1 MTHYKHE
8 AKQAAHDKME
18 RMGLH
23 KEHSGK
29 KHFDDVHPY
38 DGVPQLST
46 ETPSGAAPVGKQRFK
61 RGGKV
66 AHLEG
71 NKAKHNLG
79 KKPRGKSPAPFKRDE
94 ELASG
99 GVAAFNPLLR
109 KKRAAA
115 MAMRKKREGLPYG
128 VPMSVGANM
137 MTGVVSP
144 HKKGGSVSAH
154 PDEAEDRKLI
164 RKEVKPSAL
173 KHRAH
178 KNEGGAMRSERTQY
192 EKARRNSVD
201 EGMDLDTDS
210 QHTQETLRKAVRNFE
225 NTAKETGYSNLK
237 RGGRAHKLSGGAL
250 MNYIGAASKN
260 RDTHAADIGDIN
272 ERAKTERKNSQSSAE
287 FRDYA
292 NKMSNKRTSG
302 LRLAAEKLAGV
313 AKVPARFS
321 EEPMNRGG
329 RAHKADG
336 GETGGKIDVSKW
348 HPTRVP
354 GNKAEHEAYEAHHFA
369 QRYAPSKP
377 ERESSSVRAGSRPA
391 GRAWYSTHPDSPDQK
406 GYEKGGRAH
415 RATGGKVGKGK
426 TSINII
432 ISPEGQKGASQTPMG
447 GPPAIPPQLL
457 AAMAGGGAGGPPPG
471 AGGPPPGAMPPGA
484 GMAGAG
490 GGLGAG
496 PAMNVGRPGM
506 TAPTPPMR
514 KAGGRVGGKTPQAA
528 MPTHQEHDYGSGS
541 GLGRLEKRKW
551 PLAK

>member
-144 HKKGGSVSAH
+144 HKKGGSVSQH

-173 KHRAH
+173 KHRTE
-178 KNEGGAMRSERTQY
+178 KCWGGRTKKADGGGLRSERTQY

-201 EGMDLDTDS
+201 QGMDLDTDS

-237 RGGRAHKLSGGAL
+237 RGGRAHKAEGGRMNEIDQMLRPLKKRALAEDIRKATLMAASPEERKKFIQQNKPENKTNQSLTSSELKRGGRAHKLSGGAL

-260 RDTHAADIGDIN
+260 KDTHAADIGDIN
-272 ERAKTERKNSQSSAE
+272 ERSKTERKNSQSLAE

-329 RAHKADG
+329 RAH
-336 GETGGKIDVSKW
+336 
-348 HPTRVP
+348 
-354 GNKAEHEAYEAHHFA
+354 
-369 QRYAPSKP
+369 
-377 ERESSSVRAGSRPA
+377 
-391 GRAWYSTHPDSPDQK
+391 
-406 GYEKGGRAH
+406 

-432 ISPEGQKGASQTPMG
+432 ISPEGPKGASQTPMG

-457 AAMAGGGAGGPPPG
+457 AAMAGGAGGPPPG

-514 KAGGRVGGKTPQAA
+514 KAGGRVGGKAPQAA
-528 MPTHQEHDYGSGS
+528 MPAHQEHDYGSGS

-551 PLAK
+551 PLVK

>member
-8 AKQAAHDKME
+8 AKQAAHDKMK
-18 RMGLH
+18 RMGLD
-23 KEHSGK
+23 KEHSAK

-46 ETPSGAAPVGKQRFK
+46 DTPSGLAPISKQRFK

-71 NKAKHNLG
+71 NRAKQNLG
-79 KKPRGKSPAPFKRDE
+79 KASRSKAPIPYERDE
-94 ELASG
+94 ELKSG

-128 VPMSVGANM
+128 APAAPGPSMPSGIIA
-137 MTGVVSP
+137 P
-144 HKKGGSVSAH
+144 HKKGGAVH
-154 PDEAEDRKLI
+154 HHEDEAEDRKLI

-173 KHRAH
+173 KHRTH
-178 KNEGGAMRSERTQY
+178 KLSGGALERYIDKAATKRAGAQRGMEYLERNNATGEGGMGTYNKFKGESDRRTKGMAMAAAKLHGTKGMGVNVPASDEMCSGGRAKKADGGGLRSERTQY

-201 EGMDLDTDS
+201 QGMDLGTDS
-210 QHTQETLRKAVRNFE
+210 QHTQDTLTKAVRNYE

-237 RGGRAHKLSGGAL
+237 
-250 MNYIGAASKN
+250 
-260 RDTHAADIGDIN
+260 T
-272 ERAKTERKNSQSSAE
+272 
-287 FRDYA
+287 
-292 NKMSNKRTSG
+292 
-302 LRLAAEKLAGV
+302 
-313 AKVPARFS
+313 
-321 EEPMNRGG
+321 
-329 RAHKADG
+329 
-336 GETGGKIDVSKW
+336 
-348 HPTRVP
+348 
-354 GNKAEHEAYEAHHFA
+354 
-369 QRYAPSKP
+369 
-377 ERESSSVRAGSRPA
+377 
-391 GRAWYSTHPDSPDQK
+391 
-406 GYEKGGRAH
+406 GGRAH
-415 RATGGKVGKGK
+415 RATGGKVGSGKGK

-432 ISPEGQKGASQTPMG
+432 IAPEGQKGASQMPAG

-457 AAMAGGGAGGPPPG
+457 AAMAGGAGGPPPG

-514 KAGGRVGGKTPQAA
+514 KDGGRVSGKAPQAA

>member
-8 AKQAAHDKME
+8 AKQAAHSKME

-23 KEHSGK
+23 KEHSSK

-46 ETPSGAAPVGKQRFK
+46 ETPSGLAPISKQRFK

-79 KKPRGKSPAPFKRDE
+79 KKPRGKYKVDGFVPVTSPNHPMNKDISTRGITDQKGRYITDEEVRAGLDPYPNHPAPPQRPAPMPPTRPDGMK
-94 ELASG
+94 SG
-99 GVAAFNPLLR
+99 GVAAFNPALR

-115 MAMRKKREGLPYG
+115 MAIRKKKEGLPYG
-128 VPMSVGANM
+128 APMAPGASM
-137 MTGVVSP
+137 PSGIIAP
-144 HKKGGSVSAH
+144 HKKGGAVH
-154 PDEAEDRKLI
+154 RHEDVAADKKLI
-164 RKEVKPSAL
+164 KSMVRGEAL

-178 KNEGGAMRSERTQY
+178 KAEGGRMNEIDQMLRPLKKRALAE
-192 EKARRNSVD
+192 D
-201 EGMDLDTDS
+201 I
-210 QHTQETLRKAVRNFE
+210 RKATLMAASPEERKKFIQQNKPE
-225 NTAKETGYSNLK
+225 NKTNQSLTSSELK
-237 RGGRAHKLSGGAL
+237 RGGRTDEMCS
-250 MNYIGAASKN
+250 
-260 RDTHAADIGDIN
+260 
-272 ERAKTERKNSQSSAE
+272 
-287 FRDYA
+287 
-292 NKMSNKRTSG
+292 
-302 LRLAAEKLAGV
+302 
-313 AKVPARFS
+313 
-321 EEPMNRGG
+321 GG
-329 RAHKADG
+329 RAK
-336 GETGGKIDVSKW
+336 
-348 HPTRVP
+348 
-354 GNKAEHEAYEAHHFA
+354 
-369 QRYAPSKP
+369 
-377 ERESSSVRAGSRPA
+377 
-391 GRAWYSTHPDSPDQK
+391 
-406 GYEKGGRAH
+406 

-432 ISPEGQKGASQTPMG
+432 ISPEGPKGASQTPMG

-471 AGGPPPGAMPPGA
+471 AGGPPPGAMLPGA

-514 KAGGRVGGKTPQAA
+514 KAGGRVGGKAPQAA
-528 MPTHQEHDYGSGS
+528 MPVHQEHDYGSGS

>member
-8 AKQAAHDKME
+8 AKQAAHDKMK
-18 RMGLH
+18 RMGLN

-46 ETPSGAAPVGKQRFK
+46 TIPSGAAPVGKQRFK

-71 NKAKHNLG
+71 DKAKQNLG
-79 KKPRGKSPAPFKRDE
+79 KASRSKAPIPYERDE
-94 ELASG
+94 ELKSG

-128 VPMSVGANM
+128 VPMSAGANM
-137 MTGVVSP
+137 SSGASIPTGNIMP
-144 HKKGGSVSAH
+144 HKKGGNVTAH
-154 PDEAEDRKLI
+154 FDEAQDRKLI

-173 KHRAH
+173 KNRNEKCWGGRA
-178 KNEGGAMRSERTQY
+178 KKADGGEAGMRSERTQF

-201 EGMDLDTDS
+201 EGMNYRSDS
-210 QHTQETLRKAVRNFE
+210 THNEDALRKAVRGFE
-225 NTAKETGYSNLK
+225 TTAKETGYSNLK
-237 RGGRAHKLSGGAL
+237 
-250 MNYIGAASKN
+250 
-260 RDTHAADIGDIN
+260 T
-272 ERAKTERKNSQSSAE
+272 
-287 FRDYA
+287 
-292 NKMSNKRTSG
+292 
-302 LRLAAEKLAGV
+302 
-313 AKVPARFS
+313 
-321 EEPMNRGG
+321 
-329 RAHKADG
+329 
-336 GETGGKIDVSKW
+336 
-348 HPTRVP
+348 
-354 GNKAEHEAYEAHHFA
+354 
-369 QRYAPSKP
+369 
-377 ERESSSVRAGSRPA
+377 
-391 GRAWYSTHPDSPDQK
+391 
-406 GYEKGGRAH
+406 GGRAH
-415 RATGGKVGKGK
+415 RATGGRTKSAQGKS
-426 TSINII
+426 TINII
-432 ISPEGQKGASQTPMG
+432 IAPEGQKGASQMPVG

-457 AAMAGGGAGGPPPG
+457 AAMAGGVGGPPPG

-496 PAMNVGRPGM
+496 PSMNVGRPGM

-514 KAGGRVGGKTPQAA
+514 KNGGRVGGKAPQAA

>member
-8 AKQAAHDKME
+8 AKQAAHDKMK
-18 RMGLH
+18 RMGLN
-23 KEHSGK
+23 KEHSAK

-46 ETPSGAAPVGKQRFK
+46 DTPSGFAPISKQRFK

-71 NKAKHNLG
+71 NRAKQNLG
-79 KKPRGKSPAPFKRDE
+79 KASRSKAPIPYERDE
-94 ELASG
+94 ELKSG

-128 VPMSVGANM
+128 APSAPGMNPG
-137 MTGVVSP
+137 MTYGTSIP
-144 HKKGGSVSAH
+144 SGNIMPRKKGGSVSAH

-173 KHRAH
+173 KNRAE
-178 KNEGGAMRSERTQY
+178 KCWGGRTKKADGGGLRSERTQY

-201 EGMDLDTDS
+201 QGMDLDTDS
-210 QHTQETLRKAVRNFE
+210 QHTQDTLTKAVRNYE

-237 RGGRAHKLSGGAL
+237 
-250 MNYIGAASKN
+250 
-260 RDTHAADIGDIN
+260 T
-272 ERAKTERKNSQSSAE
+272 
-287 FRDYA
+287 
-292 NKMSNKRTSG
+292 
-302 LRLAAEKLAGV
+302 
-313 AKVPARFS
+313 
-321 EEPMNRGG
+321 
-329 RAHKADG
+329 
-336 GETGGKIDVSKW
+336 
-348 HPTRVP
+348 
-354 GNKAEHEAYEAHHFA
+354 
-369 QRYAPSKP
+369 
-377 ERESSSVRAGSRPA
+377 
-391 GRAWYSTHPDSPDQK
+391 
-406 GYEKGGRAH
+406 GGRAH
-415 RATGGKVGKGK
+415 RATGGKVGSGKGK

-432 ISPEGQKGASQTPMG
+432 IAPEGQKGASQMPAG

-457 AAMAGGGAGGPPPG
+457 AAMAGGAGGPPPGGG

-514 KAGGRVGGKTPQAA
+514 KSGGRVGGKAPQAA

>member
-8 AKQAAHDKME
+8 AKQAAHSKME

-23 KEHSGK
+23 KEHSSK

-46 ETPSGAAPVGKQRFK
+46 ETPSGLAPISKQRFK

-79 KKPRGKSPAPFKRDE
+79 KKPRGKYKVDGFVPVTSPNHPMNKDISTRGITDQKGRYITDEEVRAGLDPYPNHPAPPQRPVPMPPTRPDGMK
-94 ELASG
+94 SG
-99 GVAAFNPLLR
+99 GVAAFNPALR

-115 MAMRKKREGLPYG
+115 MAIRKKKEGLPYG
-128 VPMSVGANM
+128 APMAPGASM
-137 MTGVVSP
+137 PSGIIAP
-144 HKKGGSVSAH
+144 HKKGGAVH
-154 PDEAEDRKLI
+154 RHEDVAADKKLI
-164 RKEVKPSAL
+164 KSMVRGEAL

-178 KNEGGAMRSERTQY
+178 KAGGGEMRSESTAFEKSRRANDEVAKREREELLDMQNKSSQKYFGNIEKMYNEHGPQPDPWKGQKHGGRIKKEGGGRT
-192 EKARRNSVD
+192 D
-201 EGMDLDTDS
+201 EMCS
-210 QHTQETLRKAVRNFE
+210 
-225 NTAKETGYSNLK
+225 
-237 RGGRAHKLSGGAL
+237 GGRAK
-250 MNYIGAASKN
+250 
-260 RDTHAADIGDIN
+260 
-272 ERAKTERKNSQSSAE
+272 
-287 FRDYA
+287 
-292 NKMSNKRTSG
+292 
-302 LRLAAEKLAGV
+302 
-313 AKVPARFS
+313 
-321 EEPMNRGG
+321 
-329 RAHKADG
+329 
-336 GETGGKIDVSKW
+336 
-348 HPTRVP
+348 
-354 GNKAEHEAYEAHHFA
+354 
-369 QRYAPSKP
+369 
-377 ERESSSVRAGSRPA
+377 
-391 GRAWYSTHPDSPDQK
+391 
-406 GYEKGGRAH
+406 

-432 ISPEGQKGASQTPMG
+432 ISPEGPKGASQTPMG

-471 AGGPPPGAMPPGA
+471 AGGPAPGAMLPGA

-514 KAGGRVGGKTPQAA
+514 KAGGRVGGKAPQAA
-528 MPTHQEHDYGSGS
+528 MPVHQEHDYGSGS

>member
-1 MTHYKHE
+1 MTNYKHE
-8 AKQAAHDKME
+8 AKQAAHDKMK

-23 KEHSGK
+23 KENSGK
-29 KHFDDVHPY
+29 NHFDDVHPY

-46 ETPSGAAPVGKQRFK
+46 TTPSGAAPVGKQRFK

-71 NKAKHNLG
+71 NKAKQNLG
-79 KKPRGKSPAPFKRDE
+79 KSPRSKAPIPFERNE
-94 ELASG
+94 ELKSG
-99 GVAAFNPLLR
+99 GVAAFNPALR

-128 VPMSVGANM
+128 VPMNAGASSSSM
-137 MTGVVSP
+137 VPGLMAP
-144 HKKGGSVSAH
+144 HKKGGVVASH
-154 PDEAEDRKLI
+154 PDEAQDRKLI
-164 RKEVKPSAL
+164 RKEVKSSAL
-173 KHRAH
+173 KHRTE
-178 KNEGGAMRSERTQY
+178 KCWGGRTKKADGGGLRSERTQY

-237 RGGRAHKLSGGAL
+237 RGGRAHKSG
-250 MNYIGAASKN
+250 
-260 RDTHAADIGDIN
+260 
-272 ERAKTERKNSQSSAE
+272 
-287 FRDYA
+287 
-292 NKMSNKRTSG
+292 
-302 LRLAAEKLAGV
+302 
-313 AKVPARFS
+313 
-321 EEPMNRGG
+321 
-329 RAHKADG
+329 G

-348 HPTRVP
+348 HPSRVP
-354 GNKAEHEAYEAHHFA
+354 ANKAEHEAFEEHLM
-369 QRYAPSKP
+369 RRNAPSKP
-377 ERESSSVRAGSRPA
+377 EKEPNWRSIEGYSSSRSSSRPA

-426 TSINII
+426 TNINII
-432 ISPEGQKGASQTPMG
+432 ISPEGQKGASPMPAG

-457 AAMAGGGAGGPPPG
+457 AAMAGGAGGPP
-471 AGGPPPGAMPPGA
+471 GGMPPAPPPGAMPPGA

-514 KAGGRVGGKTPQAA
+514 KAGGRVNGKAPQAS
-528 MPTHQEHDYGSGS
+528 MPVHQEHDYGSGS

>member
-8 AKQAAHDKME
+8 AKQAAHDKMK
-18 RMGLH
+18 RMGLD
-23 KEHSGK
+23 KEHSAK

-46 ETPSGAAPVGKQRFK
+46 DTPSGLAPISKQRFK
-61 RGGKV
+61 HGGKV

-71 NKAKHNLG
+71 NRAKQNLG
-79 KKPRGKSPAPFKRDE
+79 KASRSKAPIPYERDE
-94 ELASG
+94 ELKSG

-128 VPMSVGANM
+128 APAAPGPFMPSGIIA
-137 MTGVVSP
+137 P
-144 HKKGGSVSAH
+144 HKKGGAVH
-154 PDEAEDRKLI
+154 RHEDEAEDRKLI

-178 KNEGGAMRSERTQY
+178 KNDGGGLRSERTQY

-201 EGMDLDTDS
+201 QGMDLGTDS
-210 QHTQETLRKAVRNFE
+210 QHTQDTLTKAVRNFE

-237 RGGRAHKLSGGAL
+237 RGGRAHKAGGGRLDEVRQMVANPLKKRAL
-250 MNYIGAASKN
+250 ADDIRRVTLMAASP
-260 RDTHAADIGDIN
+260 
-272 ERAKTERKNSQSSAE
+272 EERKKFIQQN
-287 FRDYA
+287 
-292 NKMSNKRTSG
+292 
-302 LRLAAEKLAGV
+302 
-313 AKVPARFS
+313 
-321 EEPMNRGG
+321 
-329 RAHKADG
+329 
-336 GETGGKIDVSKW
+336 
-348 HPTRVP
+348 
-354 GNKAEHEAYEAHHFA
+354 
-369 QRYAPSKP
+369 KP
-377 ERESSSVRAGSRPA
+377 ENKVNQSLTSSEL
-391 GRAWYSTHPDSPDQK
+391 K
-406 GYEKGGRAH
+406 NGGRAH
-415 RATGGKVGKGK
+415 RATGGKVGSGKGK

-432 ISPEGQKGASQTPMG
+432 IAPEGQKGASQMPAG
-447 GPPAIPPQLL
+447 GPPVIPPQLL
-457 AAMAGGGAGGPPPG
+457 AAMAGGAGGPPPGGG

-514 KAGGRVGGKTPQAA
+514 KDGGRVGGKAPQAA

>member
-8 AKQAAHDKME
+8 AKQAAHDKMK
-18 RMGLH
+18 RMGLN
-23 KEHSGK
+23 KEHSAK

-38 DGVPQLST
+38 DGVPQLNT
-46 ETPSGAAPVGKQRFK
+46 DTPSGLAPISKQRFK

-71 NKAKHNLG
+71 NRAKQNLG
-79 KKPRGKSPAPFKRDE
+79 KASRSKAPIPYERDE
-94 ELASG
+94 ELKSG

-128 VPMSVGANM
+128 APSAPGMNPG
-137 MTGVVSP
+137 MTYGTSIP
-144 HKKGGSVSAH
+144 SGNIMPRKKGGSVSAH

-173 KHRAH
+173 KNRAE
-178 KNEGGAMRSERTQY
+178 KCWGGRTKKADGGGLRSERTQY

-201 EGMDLDTDS
+201 QGMDLDTDS
-210 QHTQETLRKAVRNFE
+210 QHTQDTLRKAVRNFE

-237 RGGRAHKLSGGAL
+237 RGGRAHKADGGEMRSESTQLAKARRNASDAYYDAYPNTFSGMAKNLTSPEKWLDQGSRLSETR
-250 MNYIGAASKN
+250 
-260 RDTHAADIGDIN
+260 RDLNQARQETGDY
-272 ERAKTERKNSQSSAE
+272 KK
-287 FRDYA
+287 
-292 NKMSNKRTSG
+292 
-302 LRLAAEKLAGV
+302 
-313 AKVPARFS
+313 
-321 EEPMNRGG
+321 GG
-329 RAHKADG
+329 RAHKNGGGGLKLADQNDPYYG
-336 GETGGKIDVSKW
+336 TIVDAAGNNTMPSSDSWRKKPDQ
-348 HPTRVP
+348 PTILKP
-354 GNKAEHEAYEAHHFA
+354 ANKDDPWGSIEGYFS
-369 QRYAPSKP
+369 SKP
-377 ERESSSVRAGSRPA
+377 K
-391 GRAWYSTHPDSPDQK
+391 ST
-406 GYEKGGRAH
+406 GGRAK
-415 RATGGKVGKGK
+415 RATGGKVGSGKGK

-432 ISPEGQKGASQTPMG
+432 IAPEGQKGASQMPAG

-457 AAMAGGGAGGPPPG
+457 AAMAGG

-514 KAGGRVGGKTPQAA
+514 KDGGRVGGKAPQAA
-528 MPTHQEHDYGSGS
+528 TPTHQEHDYGSGS